1 LVRHFGHEAQ
11 AIAAERA
18 QAAMW
23 RGVVGRFEHLRATE
37 GLRQSDLAA
46 ALGVSRPQ
54 IHEWLSHP
62 RNMTLKAAGRLLLAM
77 GAEPQVVV
85 QISEDADLDPAPDAG
100 MSRPSRPGGLL
111 GALAACA
118 ALVSLLATGLAD
130 LAQAAPRPPRVV
142 SLAAPGKAVE
152 TLGRPTIMSFWRA
165 DCGPCLVELGQL
177 AALQAAAAPARWAA
191 VSLDAPDVARAKLK
205 AMGLAPRHAW
215 ALRDDP
221 AATLVALGGAPPR
234 LPLSVA
240 FDAAGRICGRRTGL
254 LGIDQ
259 VKDWARS
266 CS

>member
-1 LVRHFGHEAQ
+1 MGRLVRHFGHEEQ
-11 AIAAERA
+11 AIAVERA

-23 RGVVGRFEHLRATE
+23 RGVVARFEHLKSAR

-54 IHEWLSHP
+54 IHEWLSNP

-77 GAEPQVVV
+77 DAEPRVVV
-85 QISEDADLDPAPDAG
+85 RTPEDSESDTGATE
-100 MSRPSRPGGLL
+100 PSRSGGVL
-111 GALAACA
+111 GALAAFA
-118 ALVSLLATGLAD
+118 ALVSLLSTGLAD
-130 LAQAAPRPPRVV
+130 LAQAAPRPPRVE
-142 SLAAPGKAVE
+142 SLAAPGQAVA
-152 TLGRPTIMSFWRA
+152 TLGQPTIMSFWRA
-165 DCGPCLVELGQL
+165 DCGPCLVELGHL

-191 VSLDAPDVARAKLK
+191 VSLDAPEVARAKLK
-205 AMGLAPRHAW
+205 ALGLAPRHAW

-240 FDAAGRICGRRTGL
+240 FDAAGRICGRRLGL
-254 LGIDQ
+254 LGVDQ
-259 VKDWARS
+259 VKEWARS

>member
-1 LVRHFGHEAQ
+1 M
-11 AIAAERA
+11 IAAERA

-23 RGVVGRFEHLRATE
+23 RGVVARFEHLRAAN

-54 IHEWLSHP
+54 IHEWLSNP

-77 GAEPQVVV
+77 DAEPRVVV
-85 QISEDADLDPAPDAG
+85 RTPEDFELDRGADAG
-100 MSRPSRPGGLL
+100 AAQPSRSGGL
-111 GALAACA
+111 GVLAAF
-118 ALVSLLATGLAD
+118 ALLASLLSMGLAD
-130 LAQAAPRPPRVV
+130 LVQAAPRAPRVV
-142 SLAAPGKAVE
+142 SLAAPGQAVE
-152 TLGRPTIMSFWRA
+152 ILGRPTIMSFWRA
-165 DCGPCLVELGQL
+165 DCGPCLVELGHL

-240 FDAAGRICGRRTGL
+240 FDAAGRICGHRSGL
-254 LGIDQ
+254 LGVDQ
-259 VKDWARS
+259 VKDWARA